1 MKTHSINPVRV
12 SYLFCSSAIA
22 EEQNTV
28 DPEVRQQIEAALKQ
42 YDEA

>member
-1 MKTHSINPVRV
+1 MKTHSIITRFV
-12 SYLFCSSAIA
+12 LAICFA
-22 EEQNTV
+22 VPPLLKNNTV